1 MSQNDSV
8 VYIVMGCYIKNSY
21 YCLYKITKLM
31 SEKNYL
37 RSNTRQSELSYVAIV
52 AVELIKYFDFN
63 YVIHKIAARK

>member
-1 MSQNDSV
+1 
-8 VYIVMGCYIKNSY
+8 
-21 YCLYKITKLM
+21 M